1 MSDKRFFDTNVLVYA
16 CDSTDPGKQATA
28 LKLIAEDSAQGS
40 GVLSVQVLGEFFHAV
55 VIRRRLLTV
64 AEAERIIRAYR
75 PVFPIISV
83 DYDLVCTAIR
93 IHQRFQLRY
102 WDSLIVAAARLG
114 GCAQILSEDLNDGQD
129 YDGVTVSN
137 PFRASGAGTS

>member
-16 CDSTDPGKQATA
+16 CDSTDLGKQAIS
-28 LKLIAEDSAQGS
+28 LQLIAEAAAMGS

-55 VIRRRLLTV
+55 VVRRRLLT
-64 AEAERIIRAYR
+64 ASEAEGIIRAYR
-75 PVFPIISV
+75 PVFPVVNV
-83 DYDLVCTAIR
+83 DFDLVCAAIR
-93 IHQRFQLRY
+93 IHRRFQLRY

-114 GCAQILSEDLNDGQD
+114 GCTQILSEDLNHGQD

-137 PFRASGAGTS
+137 PFRGGVAGTP